1 MKNFTAFFFFFWT
14 FASLGALAHGQ
25 WHNGGILGHLLG
37 FAGQRIQGFS
47 GGRTS
52 GNECISTESVS
63 CISYHEDVCQEV
75 NGRTQC
81 EAIPKCQCV
90 GRQKWTVR
98 WEIWMCMCINM
109 NVMIIITPPHAV
121 HVLSQNKKGEV
132 CGFSSLND
140 YHLLPRGLN
149 SIMIEIT
156 ITQVLKSN
164 QLCFPEHCINIVFL
178 REIFHIYLYR

>member
-1 MKNFTAFFFFFWT
+1 MKNFTVIFFFFCT

-132 CGFSSLND
+132 CGFSSLNAV
-140 YHLLPRGLN
+140 LGLSSSSKEAEFN
-149 SIMIEIT
+149 HDWNYNYPSLEIQST
-156 ITQVLKSN
+156 VLSWTLHKY
-164 QLCFPEHCINIVFL
+164 CIPEKDFSH
-178 REIFHIYLYR
+178 